1 MVNSG
6 DPQPPT
12 LWGARV
18 GSHRVN
24 KARTLAFL
32 RRYGLYVIHAVS
44 HKIGPAEFIIPS
56 RRH

>member
-6 DPQPPT
+6 DPKPPT

>member
-1 MVNSG
+1 
-6 DPQPPT
+6 
-12 LWGARV
+12 
-18 GSHRVN
+18 
-24 KARTLAFL
+24 LAFL